1 MAQHDYILANQSGAA
16 FRSDLNNGLAAI
28 VSQNSGVA
36 QPSTTYAY
44 QWWSDTTT
52 GLLKLR
58 NAANNAW
65 ITIGTLADANLGL
78 LSLAGG
84 TLTGALLADDS
95 GTAALPAIAFDG
107 DPNTGIFRPA
117 ADQLGIATN
126 GVERVEFGT
135 SEVVFNDGGADVDF
149 RIEGDTNPDLFKI
162 DAGLDQVQV
171 ANLNGGPLAGTRNRI
186 INGDMRID
194 QRNGA
199 SAANINGYGLDRWT
213 SFNVANSFSMQRST
227 VAPAGFT
234 NSLLLTTTTS
244 ATPAAADYR
253 YLSQFIEG
261 FNVADLAY
269 GTASA
274 VTIALSFWV
283 RSSLTGTF
291 SGALKNSAENRSYP
305 FTFSVSSAN
314 TFEYKTITIPG
325 DTSGTWL
332 ADIGIGLRVVF
343 DLGSGSNRKGTAGA
357 WAGVSA
363 DGATGA
369 VNLVATSGATFYITG
384 VQLEPGTVATPFE
397 RRSFGQELSLCQRY
411 FQRGVY
417 RLSGVCNGAGGDA
430 SIVFPT
436 PFRSSPTL
444 TVNTLGAFVDGLAT
458 INITA
463 LTLSS
468 TQETSSRIAVSAA
481 SSTAGRGMVFDG
493 SNLSFNAEL

>member
-1 MAQHDYILANQSGAA
+1 MSTLKTTNLQNASAA
-16 FRSDLNNGLAAI
+16 SPAIVLAADG
-28 VSQNSGVA
+28 SA
-36 QPSTTYAY
+36 T
-44 QWWSDTTT
+44 
-52 GLLKLR
+52 
-58 NAANNAW
+58 
-65 ITIGTLADANLGL
+65 ANL
-78 LSLAGG
+78 S
-84 TLTGALLADDS
+84 S
-95 GTAALPAIAFDG
+95 
-107 DPNTGIFRPA
+107 
-117 ADQLGIATN
+117 
-126 GVERVEFGT
+126 V
-135 SEVVFNDGGADVDF
+135 
-149 RIEGDTNPDLFKI
+149 
-162 DAGLDQVQV
+162 
-171 ANLNGGPLAGTRNRI
+171 NGGPIAGSRNRV

-194 QRNGA
+194 QRNAGA

-357 WAGVSA
+357 WAGVNA

-369 VNLVATSGATFYITG
+369 VNLVATNGATFYITG
-384 VQLEPGTVATPFE
+384 VQLEPGSTATPFE
-397 RRSFGQELSLCQRY
+397 RRSYGQELMLAQRY
-411 FQRGVY
+411 YEKHIFDNGDYTNATGFAASSVSYFAYTFQVPKRTTPTYSASGNWRGQGLTDTVSSASVSFSAGSNMAVRFLLTASY
-417 RLSGVCNGAGGDA
+417 GGTQGMAVNLQAMSSGA
-430 SIVFPT
+430 SIV
-436 PFRSSPTL
+436 
-444 TVNTLGAFVDGLAT
+444 
-458 INITA
+458 
-463 LTLSS
+463 
-468 TQETSSRIAVSAA
+468 A
-481 SSTAGRGMVFDG
+481 S
-493 SNLSFNAEL
+493 AEL

>member
-1 MAQHDYILANQSGAA
+1 
-16 FRSDLNNGLAAI
+16 
-28 VSQNSGVA
+28 V
-36 QPSTTYAY
+36 
-44 QWWSDTTT
+44 
-52 GLLKLR
+52 
-58 NAANNAW
+58 
-65 ITIGTLADANLGL
+65 
-78 LSLAGG
+78 
-84 TLTGALLADDS
+84 
-95 GTAALPAIAFDG
+95 
-107 DPNTGIFRPA
+107 
-117 ADQLGIATN
+117 
-126 GVERVEFGT
+126 
-135 SEVVFNDGGADVDF
+135 
-149 RIEGDTNPDLFKI
+149 
-162 DAGLDQVQV
+162 
-171 ANLNGGPLAGTRNRI
+171 

-194 QRNGA
+194 QRNAGA

-357 WAGVSA
+357 WAGVNA

-369 VNLVATSGATFYITG
+369 VNLVATNGATFYITG
-384 VQLEPGTVATPFE
+384 VQLEPGSTATPFE
-397 RRSFGQELSLCQRY
+397 RRSYGQELMLAQRY
-411 FQRGVY
+411 YEKHIFDNGDYTNATGFAASSVSYFAYTFQVPKRTTPTYSASGNWRGQGLTDTVSSASVSFSAGSNMAVRFLLTASY
-417 RLSGVCNGAGGDA
+417 GGTQGMAVNLQAMSSGA
-430 SIVFPT
+430 SIV
-436 PFRSSPTL
+436 
-444 TVNTLGAFVDGLAT
+444 
-458 INITA
+458 
-463 LTLSS
+463 
-468 TQETSSRIAVSAA
+468 A
-481 SSTAGRGMVFDG
+481 S
-493 SNLSFNAEL
+493 AEL

>member
-1 MAQHDYILANQSGAA
+1 MADQLQLRGGTTAQHATFTGALREVTVDTDKKTVVVHDGSTAGGNPLLRQDLSNLPAGTIDNADINASAGIVDTKLATIATAGKVSNSATTA
-16 FRSDLNNGLAAI
+16 TNANTASAI
-28 VSQNSGVA
+28 VARDGSGNFTA
-36 QPSTTYAY
+36 GTIT
-44 QWWSDTTT
+44 
-52 GLLKLR
+52 
-58 NAANNAW
+58 AA
-65 ITIGTLADANLGL
+65 
-78 LSLAGG
+78 
-84 TLTGALLADDS
+84 LTGAASSNVLKA
-95 GTAALPAIAFDG
+95 
-107 DPNTGIFRPA
+107 
-117 ADQLGIATN
+117 
-126 GVERVEFGT
+126 
-135 SEVVFNDGGADVDF
+135 
-149 RIEGDTNPDLFKI
+149 GDTMTGNLTVPS
-162 DAGLDQVQV
+162 
-171 ANLNGGPLAGTRNRI
+171 LNGGPLAGTRNRI

-194 QRNGA
+194 QRNAGA

-253 YLSQFIEG
+253 YLSQLIEG

-332 ADIGIGLRVVF
+332 ADSGIGLRVVF

-357 WAGVSA
+357 WAGVNA

-369 VNLVATSGATFYITG
+369 VNLVATNGATFYITG

-397 RRSFGQELSLCQRY
+397 RRSYGQELALCQRY
-411 FQRGVY
+411 YETGRVSAFATATNLHQ
-417 RLSGVCNGAGGDA
+417 LGAPCFYKVTKRA
-430 SIVFPT
+430 VPTVALVNVSNTQFPAT
-436 PFRSSPTL
+436 VGTVQAPTL
-444 TVNTLGAFVDGLAT
+444 VGFNEV
-458 INITA
+458 
-463 LTLSS
+463 
-468 TQETSSRIAVSAA
+468 RIANGTGANGLFQSDFTA
-481 SSTAGRGMVFDG
+481 S
-493 SNLSFNAEL
+493 AEL

>member
-1 MAQHDYILANQSGAA
+1 MSTLKTTNLQNASAA
-16 FRSDLNNGLAAI
+16 SPAFVLAADG
-28 VSQNSGVA
+28 SA
-36 QPSTTYAY
+36 T
-44 QWWSDTTT
+44 
-52 GLLKLR
+52 
-58 NAANNAW
+58 
-65 ITIGTLADANLGL
+65 ANL
-78 LSLAGG
+78 S
-84 TLTGALLADDS
+84 S
-95 GTAALPAIAFDG
+95 
-107 DPNTGIFRPA
+107 
-117 ADQLGIATN
+117 
-126 GVERVEFGT
+126 V
-135 SEVVFNDGGADVDF
+135 
-149 RIEGDTNPDLFKI
+149 
-162 DAGLDQVQV
+162 
-171 ANLNGGPLAGTRNRI
+171 NGGPIAGSRNRV

-194 QRNGA
+194 QRNAGA

-357 WAGVSA
+357 WAGVNA

-369 VNLVATSGATFYITG
+369 VNLVATNGATFYITG
-384 VQLEPGTVATPFE
+384 VQLEPGSTATPFE
-397 RRSFGQELSLCQRY
+397 RRSYGQELMLAQRY
-411 FQRGVY
+411 YEKHIFDNGDYTNATGFAASSVSYFAYTFQVPKRTTPTYSASGNWRGQGLTDTVSSASVSFSAGSNMAVRFLLTASY
-417 RLSGVCNGAGGDA
+417 GGTQGMAVNLQAMSSGA
-430 SIVFPT
+430 SIV
-436 PFRSSPTL
+436 
-444 TVNTLGAFVDGLAT
+444 
-458 INITA
+458 
-463 LTLSS
+463 
-468 TQETSSRIAVSAA
+468 A
-481 SSTAGRGMVFDG
+481 S
-493 SNLSFNAEL
+493 AEL

>member
-1 MAQHDYILANQSGAA
+1 
-16 FRSDLNNGLAAI
+16 
-28 VSQNSGVA
+28 V
-36 QPSTTYAY
+36 
-44 QWWSDTTT
+44 
-52 GLLKLR
+52 LK
-58 NAANNAW
+58 A
-65 ITIGTLADANLGL
+65 
-78 LSLAGG
+78 
-84 TLTGALLADDS
+84 
-95 GTAALPAIAFDG
+95 
-107 DPNTGIFRPA
+107 
-117 ADQLGIATN
+117 
-126 GVERVEFGT
+126 
-135 SEVVFNDGGADVDF
+135 
-149 RIEGDTNPDLFKI
+149 GDTMTGNLTVPS
-162 DAGLDQVQV
+162 
-171 ANLNGGPLAGTRNRI
+171 LNGGPIAGTRNRI

-194 QRNGA
+194 QRNAGA

-253 YLSQFIEG
+253 YLSQLIEG

-332 ADIGIGLRVVF
+332 ADSGIGLRVVF

-357 WAGVSA
+357 WAGVNA

-369 VNLVATSGATFYITG
+369 VNLVATNGATFYITG

-397 RRSFGQELSLCQRY
+397 RRSYGQELALCQRY
-411 FQRGVY
+411 YETGRVSAFAATTN
-417 RLSGVCNGAGGDA
+417 LHHLGAPCFYKVTKRA
-430 SIVFPT
+430 APTVALVNVSNTQFPAT
-436 PFRSSPTL
+436 VGTVQAPTL
-444 TVNTLGAFVDGLAT
+444 VGFNEVRVANNTGANGLFQSDF
-458 INITA
+458 TA
-463 LTLSS
+463 S
-468 TQETSSRIAVSAA
+468 
-481 SSTAGRGMVFDG
+481 
-493 SNLSFNAEL
+493 AEL

>member
-1 MAQHDYILANQSGAA
+1 MSTLKTTNLQNASAA
-16 FRSDLNNGLAAI
+16 SPAFVLAADG
-28 VSQNSGVA
+28 SA
-36 QPSTTYAY
+36 T
-44 QWWSDTTT
+44 
-52 GLLKLR
+52 
-58 NAANNAW
+58 
-65 ITIGTLADANLGL
+65 ANL
-78 LSLAGG
+78 S
-84 TLTGALLADDS
+84 S
-95 GTAALPAIAFDG
+95 
-107 DPNTGIFRPA
+107 
-117 ADQLGIATN
+117 
-126 GVERVEFGT
+126 V
-135 SEVVFNDGGADVDF
+135 NDGP
-149 RIEGDTNPDLFKI
+149 I
-162 DAGLDQVQV
+162 AGS
-171 ANLNGGPLAGTRNRI
+171 RNRI

-194 QRNGA
+194 QRNAGA

-357 WAGVSA
+357 WAGVNA

-369 VNLVATSGATFYITG
+369 VNLVATNGATFYITG

-397 RRSFGQELSLCQRY
+397 RRSYGQELALCQRY
-411 FQRGVY
+411 FQVFTSFSIEGYANAGSIRAVTIPLPFPVQMRATPTRTVITAGTFSNIRGSSTTY
-417 RLSGVCNGAGGDA
+417 AGLGLIGLTSTFASASIESAGAGLC
-430 SIVFPT
+430 
-436 PFRSSPTL
+436 RYL
-444 TVNTLGAFVDGLAT
+444 NAT
-458 INITA
+458 E
-463 LTLSS
+463 SMS
-468 TQETSSRIAVSAA
+468 
-481 SSTAGRGMVFDG
+481 
-493 SNLSFNAEL
+493 AEL

>member
-1 MAQHDYILANQSGAA
+1 MADQLQLRGGTTAQHATFTGALREVTVDTDKKTVVVHDGSTAGGNPLLRQDLSNLPAGTIDNADINASAGIVDTKLATIATAGKVSNSATTA
-16 FRSDLNNGLAAI
+16 TNANTASAI
-28 VSQNSGVA
+28 VARDGSGNFTA
-36 QPSTTYAY
+36 GTIT
-44 QWWSDTTT
+44 
-52 GLLKLR
+52 
-58 NAANNAW
+58 AA
-65 ITIGTLADANLGL
+65 
-78 LSLAGG
+78 
-84 TLTGALLADDS
+84 LTGAASSNVLKA
-95 GTAALPAIAFDG
+95 
-107 DPNTGIFRPA
+107 
-117 ADQLGIATN
+117 
-126 GVERVEFGT
+126 
-135 SEVVFNDGGADVDF
+135 
-149 RIEGDTNPDLFKI
+149 GDTMTGNLTVPS
-162 DAGLDQVQV
+162 
-171 ANLNGGPLAGTRNRI
+171 LNGGPLAGTRNRI

-194 QRNGA
+194 QRNAGA

-253 YLSQFIEG
+253 YLSQLIEG

-332 ADIGIGLRVVF
+332 ADSGIGLRVVF

-357 WAGVSA
+357 WAGVNA

-384 VQLEPGTVATPFE
+384 VQLEPGTVADP
-397 RRSFGQELSLCQRY
+397 
-411 FQRGVY
+411 V
-417 RLSGVCNGAGGDA
+417 
-430 SIVFPT
+430 
-436 PFRSSPTL
+436 
-444 TVNTLGAFVDGLAT
+444 
-458 INITA
+458 
-463 LTLSS
+463 
-468 TQETSSRIAVSAA
+468 
-481 SSTAGRGMVFDG
+481 
-493 SNLSFNAEL
+493 

>member
-1 MAQHDYILANQSGAA
+1 MTGNLT
-16 FRSDLNNGLAAI
+16 
-28 VSQNSGVA
+28 V
-36 QPSTTYAY
+36 PS
-44 QWWSDTTT
+44 
-52 GLLKLR
+52 
-58 NAANNAW
+58 
-65 ITIGTLADANLGL
+65 
-78 LSLAGG
+78 
-84 TLTGALLADDS
+84 
-95 GTAALPAIAFDG
+95 
-107 DPNTGIFRPA
+107 
-117 ADQLGIATN
+117 
-126 GVERVEFGT
+126 
-135 SEVVFNDGGADVDF
+135 
-149 RIEGDTNPDLFKI
+149 
-162 DAGLDQVQV
+162 
-171 ANLNGGPLAGTRNRI
+171 LNGGPLAGTRNRI

-194 QRNGA
+194 QRNAGA

-253 YLSQFIEG
+253 YLSQLIEG

-332 ADIGIGLRVVF
+332 ADSGIGLRVVF

-357 WAGVSA
+357 WAGVNA

-369 VNLVATSGATFYITG
+369 VNLVATNGATFYITG
-384 VQLEPGTVATPFE
+384 VQLEPGSTATPFE
-397 RRSFGQELSLCQRY
+397 RRSYGQELALCQRY
-411 FQRGVY
+411 YFSFS
-417 RLSGVCNGAGGDA
+417 SGDWYGFIPYNSDPN
-430 SIVFPT
+430 SKFFKDFPVSMRT
-436 PFRSSPTL
+436 APTVTL
-444 TVNTLGAFVDGLAT
+444 TDAGSSGTGGTLTTAPTRMSYSINNGGAPKT
-458 INITA
+458 IVPLPPPPSCNP
-463 LTLSS
+463 
-468 TQETSSRIAVSAA
+468 
-481 SSTAGRGMVFDG
+481 
-493 SNLSFNAEL
+493 

>member
-1 MAQHDYILANQSGAA
+1 MSQTKAQLIA
-16 FRSDLNNGLAAI
+16 
-28 VSQNSGVA
+28 
-36 QPSTTYAY
+36 
-44 QWWSDTTT
+44 
-52 GLLKLR
+52 
-58 NAANNAW
+58 
-65 ITIGTLADANLGL
+65 
-78 LSLAGG
+78 
-84 TLTGALLADDS
+84 
-95 GTAALPAIAFDG
+95 GTASQDVIFD
-107 DPNTGIFRPA
+107 
-117 ADQLGIATN
+117 
-126 GVERVEFGT
+126 
-135 SEVVFNDGGADVDF
+135 
-149 RIEGDTNPDLFKI
+149 
-162 DAGLDQVQV
+162 DAQVSS
-171 ANLNGGPLAGTRNRI
+171 LNGGPLSGMRNRI
-186 INGDMRID
+186 LNGDMVLD
-194 QRNGA
+194 QRNAGA

-357 WAGVSA
+357 WAGVNA

-369 VNLVATSGATFYITG
+369 VNLVATNGATFYITG

-397 RRSFGQELSLCQRY
+397 RRSYGQELALAQRY
-411 FQRGVY
+411 YY
-417 RLSGVCNGAGGDA
+417 RVNASSLYTAYGFGWNNSTSGGQAVVKHPVRMRN
-430 SIVFPT
+430 IP
-436 PFRSSPTL
+436 SSMDFSL
-444 TVNTLGAFVDGLAT
+444 
-458 INITA
+458 
-463 LTLSS
+463 LSS
-468 TQETSSRIAVSAA
+468 TVLGVSEAAITSASLGTSQSGTDTSTITINSSGAFTTGFMTLTAKASTSSYLGFS
-481 SSTAGRGMVFDG
+481 
-493 SNLSFNAEL
+493 AEL

>member
-1 MAQHDYILANQSGAA
+1 MADQLQLRGGTTAQHATFTGALREVTVDTDKKTVVVHDGSTAGGNPLLRQDLSNLPAGTIDNADINASAGIVDTKLATISTAGKVSNSATTA
-16 FRSDLNNGLAAI
+16 TNANTASAI
-28 VSQNSGVA
+28 VARDGSGNFTA
-36 QPSTTYAY
+36 GTIT
-44 QWWSDTTT
+44 
-52 GLLKLR
+52 
-58 NAANNAW
+58 AA
-65 ITIGTLADANLGL
+65 
-78 LSLAGG
+78 
-84 TLTGALLADDS
+84 LTGAASSNVLKA
-95 GTAALPAIAFDG
+95 
-107 DPNTGIFRPA
+107 
-117 ADQLGIATN
+117 
-126 GVERVEFGT
+126 
-135 SEVVFNDGGADVDF
+135 
-149 RIEGDTNPDLFKI
+149 GDTMTGNLTVPS
-162 DAGLDQVQV
+162 
-171 ANLNGGPLAGTRNRI
+171 LNGGPMAGTRNRI

-194 QRNGA
+194 QRNAGA

-253 YLSQFIEG
+253 YLSQLIEG

-332 ADIGIGLRVVF
+332 ADSGIGLRVVF

-357 WAGVSA
+357 WAGVNA

-369 VNLVATSGATFYITG
+369 VNLVATNGATFYITG

-397 RRSFGQELSLCQRY
+397 RRSYGQELALCQRY
-411 FQRGVY
+411 YYKINSANNTGAFQRYAFV
-417 RLSGVCNGAGGDA
+417 SCKTTVDA
-430 SIVFPT
+430 EALFTHPVVM
-436 PFRSSPTL
+436 RASPTL
-444 TVNTLGAFVDGLAT
+444 G
-458 INITA
+458 
-463 LTLSS
+463 SS
-468 TQETSSRIAVSAA
+468 VA
-481 SSTAGRGMVFDG
+481 SSFHTFSANATTTISSLVIDQSSPANTDVALAVASGLTAGRTGLLN
-493 SNLSFNAEL
+493 SNNNNTSFIEFSAEL